1 MQKGIFM
8 KFSLSFRIWHWL
20 NVIIILGLL
29 GTVFLRQTFLSWKT
43 NAEILIN
50 KLLEINI
57 EITETQAKVLAK
69 AIRAG
74 MWEWHII
81 LGYGLA
87 ILVLFRIYLY
97 FKDSSIKES
106 FTSLSLHKKIVRIS
120 YYIIN
125 ITLVLMAV
133 TGLVINFH
141 EELGLIKETAH
152 DIKEIHELGYFIIL
166 YFVPLHILGV
176 IIAENR
182 DEKGII
188 SSIVNGRE

>member
-1 MQKGIFM
+1 M

-20 NVIIILGLL
+20 NAIIIFGLL

-43 NAEILIN
+43 NSEILIN
-50 KLLEINI
+50 KLQEINI
-57 EITETQAKVLAK
+57 EITSTQAKVLAK
-69 AIRAG
+69 SIQAG

-87 ILVLFRIYLY
+87 FLVLFRIYLY
-97 FKDSSIKES
+97 FKDSSKRES
-106 FTSLSLHKKIVRIS
+106 FNSLSLHKKIVHVS

-125 ITLVLMAV
+125 ATLIIIAI
-133 TGLVINFH
+133 TGLVVHFYQ
-141 EELGLIKETAH
+141 ELGIIKETAH
-152 DIKEIHELGYFIIL
+152 DIKEIHEFAYNIIL

-188 SSIVNGRE
+188 SSIVNGKE